1 MKNVMSELSPVEL
14 DAMTE
19 WDIDA
24 ECVSVH
30 DNLYISQYADGDG
43 PVFLWGERVR

>member
-1 MKNVMSELSPVEL
+1 MSVMRELSSQEL

-24 ECVSVH
+24 ECVGVH
-30 DNLYISQYADGDG
+30 DSLFISQYADGDG